1 MPESPNNLVI
11 TTLAKGAT
19 AQLRELVEHADK
31 DAALPIYRELKRL
44 AAQLARK
51 HDFTE
56 KPSRPMTFD
65 PNGPTAQKVRK
76 EFDHRVRQ
84 ILDK

>member
-1 MPESPNNLVI
+1 MPDPNNLVI

-44 AAQLARK
+44 AAQMARK
-51 HDFTE
+51 HGFGDGREIGREVIASSDGSPAGVVT
-56 KPSRPMTFD
+56 TF
-65 PNGPTAQKVRK
+65 R
-76 EFDHRVRQ
+76 R
-84 ILDK
+84 

>member
-19 AQLRELVEHADK
+19 AQLRELVEYADK

-51 HDFTE
+51 HSFGE
-56 KPSRPMTFD
+56 QERA
-65 PNGPTAQKVRK
+65 NQ
-76 EFDHRVRQ
+76 RV
-84 ILDK
+84 

>member
-1 MPESPNNLVI
+1 MPESPNDLVI

-51 HDFTE
+51 HGFAGEANRALADVTGQA
-56 KPSRPMTFD
+56 K
-65 PNGPTAQKVRK
+65 GCY
-76 EFDHRVRQ
+76 
-84 ILDK
+84 

>member
-31 DAALPIYRELKRL
+31 DSALPIYRELKRL
-44 AAQLARK
+44 AAQMARK
-51 HDFTE
+51 HGFGE
-56 KPSRPMTFD
+56 SQLRQ
-65 PNGPTAQKVRK
+65 PNGITVPQAL
-76 EFDHRVRQ
+76 RVLREERNEA
-84 ILDK
+84 